1 MRQLNTTTGGGQFDA
16 QTIVTVWN
24 KARIVAGKDPTM
36 FRKDALGASI
46 RWSEYGTTTDYG
58 WEIDHIVPVSKVVAM
73 LSVTCSR
80 STGRITGRRV
90 TTDRLEPAFPA
101 ATLRGIG

>member
-58 WEIDHIVPVSKVVAM
+58 WEIDHIVPVSKGGSDA
-73 LSVTCSR
+73 LSNLQPLHWKNNR
-80 STGRITGRRV
+80 SKG
-90 TTDRLEPAFPA
+90 DN
-101 ATLRGIG
+101 